1 MGRAFLSSE
10 CGVRSLEPSQKNV
23 VPLGKVYS
31 YYTLIR
37 GRVIWKKD
45 YPETNDPEFGAES
58 KKMWYR

>member
-23 VPLGKVYS
+23 VPLGKIYS
-31 YYTLIR
+31 YYTLTP

-45 YPETNDPEFGAES
+45 YPETNGSEFGAGS
-58 KKMWYR
+58 GLWSR